1 MPNRSLHISICEQ
14 ILAVVEEGETVRR
27 FPVSTSAWGPGERA
41 DSLCTPRG
49 AHVVCEKI
57 GDGLPAGAVIVGRR
71 PTGEIFDAEMALR
84 EPQRD
89 WILTRILW
97 LDGCESGYNRDGDCD
112 SRQRFIYIHGTPD
125 DEPIGIP
132 FSHGCIRMRNA
143 DVLELFDLV
152 DVGAPVEL
160 VP

>member
-1 MPNRSLHISICEQ
+1 MSNRSVHISISEQ
-14 ILAVVEEGETVRR
+14 ILDVVEEGESIRR
-27 FPVSTSAWGPGERA
+27 YPVSTSAWGPGERA

-57 GDGLPAGAVIVGRR
+57 GGGLPAGAVFVGRR
-71 PTGEIFDAEMALR
+71 HTGEIFDAEMARR
-84 EPQRD
+84 EPERD

-97 LDGCESGYNRDGDCD
+97 LDGCEPGVNRAGDCD

-125 DEPIGIP
+125 DEPVSIP

-143 DVLELFDLV
+143 DVLELFELV
-152 DVGAPVEL
+152 DVGTPVEL

>member
-1 MPNRSLHISICEQ
+1 MPNRSLQISISEQ
-14 ILAVVEEGETVRR
+14 ILDVIEEGETARR
-27 FPVSTSAWGPGERA
+27 YPVSTSAWGPGERA

-57 GDGLPAGAVIVGRR
+57 GAGLPSGAVLVGRR
-71 PTGEIFDAEMALR
+71 PTGEIFDPEMARR
-84 EPQRD
+84 EPGRD

-97 LDGCESGYNRDGDCD
+97 LDGCEPGRNRDGDCD
-112 SRQRFIYIHGTPD
+112 TRQRFIYIHGMPD
-125 DEPIGIP
+125 DEPVGIP

-143 DVLELFDLV
+143 DVLEIFDLV
-152 DVGAPVEL
+152 DVGTSVEL